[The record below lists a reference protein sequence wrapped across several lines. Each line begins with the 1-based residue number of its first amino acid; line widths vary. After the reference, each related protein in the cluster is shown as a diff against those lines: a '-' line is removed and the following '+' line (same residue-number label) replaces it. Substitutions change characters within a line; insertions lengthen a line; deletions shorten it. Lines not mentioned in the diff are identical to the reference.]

1 MPSWIIALHRGAHS
15 LKETLFG
22 ALREST
28 SSSLRSLY
36 HIALVSV
43 SAWIAISLPWMA
55 ETFLA
60 HWSGLQDQME
70 FLVISEIAIAFLLIV
85 LLDYL
90 WRSVSNRKL
99 ANMSKGAGLAL
110 FFPKKDHLTHRT
122 IARLKY
128 KHGVGRNVMMIGS
141 TGRTTFV
148 NPQGDLHDVL
158 ENCLEAKIL
167 LLNPHSEEARM
178 RATTLQ
184 PSESMI
190 GDWSEQFRSSVQFLK
205 TLKLTHKNINLKLY
219 PDYPH
224 VKLVILGDHI
234 WVQHY
239 HPTQDI
245 QTMPEYV
252 FRHTQQDHG
261 LYALF
266 YQYFVKRWES
276 QEIPEYDLE
285 TDELVYK
292 SAKGLEERREP
303 FNWNGKYNSGTD
315 RQLLP
320 DQPLL
325 DTEDRLY
332 QAPSFESGSHLSR
345 GMPSRQVPR

>member
-1 MPSWIIALHRGAHS
+1 MPSWTTMFQKRARS
-15 LKETLFG
+15 FKETLSG
-22 ALREST
+22 ILREST

-36 HIALVSV
+36 HIGLVSV

-60 HWSGLQDQME
+60 HRSGLQDQTE
-70 FLVISEIAIAFLLIV
+70 FLIMSEIAIAFLLIM

-90 WRSVSNRKL
+90 WRSVTNRKL
-99 ANMSKGAGLAL
+99 ARMSKGAGLAL
-110 FFPKKDHLTHRT
+110 FFPRKDPLTQRT

-128 KHGVGRNVMMIGS
+128 SHGVGRNVMMIGS
-141 TGRTTFV
+141 TGRKTFV
-148 NPQGDLHDVL
+148 DPQGDLHGVL

-167 LLNPHSEEARM
+167 LLNPLSEEARI
-178 RATTLQ
+178 RATTLNS
-184 PSESMI
+184 SETTI
-190 GDWSEQFRSSVQFLK
+190 GDWRAQLRSSVQFLK
-205 TLKLTHKNINLKLY
+205 ALKLTQKNIKLKLY

-239 HPTQDI
+239 HATQDI

-266 YQYFVKRWES
+266 YQYFVKRWEN

-285 TDELVYK
+285 TDELIYK
-292 SAKGLEERREP
+292 SAKGIEERREP
-303 FNWNGKYNSGTD
+303 FNWDGRDNSTTGKL
-315 RQLLP
+315 LLP
-320 DQPLL
+320 DQMQFDAADRSYQVSSCQASSHRTCETPSRL
-325 DTEDRLY
+325 DTL
-332 QAPSFESGSHLSR
+332 
-345 GMPSRQVPR
+345 